1 MAVWLN
7 FWWKIG
13 YIATEQLQ
21 GEMESNCFIKKKE
34 EGKLETSLVREN
46 GL

>member
-13 YIATEQLQ
+13 YIATEHLQ
-21 GEMESNCFIKKKE
+21 AKMESICFIKKRRK
-34 EGKLETSLVREN
+34 KTRN
-46 GL
+46 

>member
-21 GEMESNCFIKKKE
+21 AKMESICFIKKKKE
-34 EGKLETSLVREN
+34 EEENVVVREN